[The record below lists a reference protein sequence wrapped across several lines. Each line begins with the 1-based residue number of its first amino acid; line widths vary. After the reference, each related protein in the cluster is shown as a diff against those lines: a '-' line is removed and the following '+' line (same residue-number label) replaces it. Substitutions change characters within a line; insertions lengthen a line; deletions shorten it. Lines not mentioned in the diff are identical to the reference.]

1 MGGAQGQEI
10 GQLTQFA
17 QDIIRQLG
25 EAALS
30 FYGKGKRYLKFD
42 NELVTEAELH
52 LINMFEKEIH
62 THFPE
67 HQIYQNSIEIE
78 EYKHGDRKFLWIF
91 DALDGVANF
100 QAGIPIW
107 GISLSL
113 LENLWPAYGLFYMP
127 ATGDLFH
134 SQGGKKAF
142 LGDNEIGISEQESIN
157 DESLLLTYS
166 RFHQHYESN
175 FQGKIRNLGCTAAHG
190 CYVAMGRA
198 EGAIVAKE
206 SYQDLASIHII
217 VEAAGGQISR
227 MDGSVLQLTDH
238 LSEAR
243 TEDQLLIAPPEINTQ
258 ILDALKYRA

>member
-1 MGGAQGQEI
+1 MAGPQSQEI
-10 GQLTQFA
+10 GQLAPFA
-17 QDIIRQLG
+17 QNIIRQLG
-25 EAALS
+25 EEALS
-30 FYGKGKRYLKFD
+30 FYGKGRRDLKFD

-62 THFPE
+62 LHFPE
-67 HQIYQNSIEIE
+67 HQIYQNSIKMDD
-78 EYKHGDRKFLWIF
+78 YKHGDRKFLWIF

-113 LENLWPAYGLFYMP
+113 LENLWPVYGLFYMP
-127 ATGDLFH
+127 TTGDLFH
-134 SQGGKKAF
+134 SKGGKKAF
-142 LGDNEIGISEQESIN
+142 LGDSEISISEQESIN

-166 RFHQHYESN
+166 RFHQHYDST

-217 VEAAGGQISR
+217 VEAAGGKISR

-238 LSEAR
+238 LAEAR
-243 TEDQLLIAPPEINTQ
+243 IEDQLLIAPPDLDTQ
-258 ILDALKYRA
+258 IHDALQYKA